1 MHNVEET
8 ANTVSAFLKKQ
19 MHERNKSKENFAE
32 KNNIYISS
40 DDLVFGITA
49 KAKSKVH
56 NYLAWADNKLQLL
69 AKNSYRIL
77 FITHICFTFFTQH
90 DLCRFFFIKNLC
102 QIFWTLKCDE
112 FPLF

>member
-1 MHNVEET
+1 MLCIT
-8 ANTVSAFLKKQ
+8 LRKRQISAFFKKKQ

-32 KNNIYISS
+32 KNNIYIIS

-56 NYLAWADNKLQLL
+56 NYLAWTDNKLQLL

-77 FITHICFTFFTQH
+77 FTTHICFTFFTQH
-90 DLCRFFFIKNLC
+90 DLCNFFFIKNLC
-102 QIFWTLKCDE
+102 QIF
-112 FPLF
+112 